1 MRFLPWLEFGFS
13 SLTHYRTHLTSRDK
27 PDVTKAQ
34 MAYTSNLSDAE
45 WKNIEPILPKRKR
58 TRPAKWS
65 QREIL
70 DGILYQLKNGC
81 NWVDLPKDFPPYSTV
96 FWHFKRWRENE
107 GFAKM
112 LTQLHGQVRVVAK
125 KKLNIVH

>member
-1 MRFLPWLEFGFS
+1 
-13 SLTHYRTHLTSRDK
+13 
-27 PDVTKAQ
+27 

-45 WKNIEPILPKRKR
+45 WKIIEPELPKRKR
-58 TRPAKWS
+58 TRPSKWS

-70 DGILYQLKNGC
+70 DGVLYQLKNGC

-112 LTQLHGQVRVVAK
+112 LTQLHGKVRLAAK
-125 KKLNIVH
+125 KNLSIVH